1 MVMIELNFYKLGEIV
16 SKFFR
21 RYYIIKLS
29 APKVVV
35 FWIAVILAVVAL
47 LMALGVFSLGFISA
61 VWVALIAF
69 VLLLLGNVLKGF

>member
-1 MVMIELNFYKLGEIV
+1 M
-16 SKFFR
+16 
-21 RYYIIKLS
+21 KLS